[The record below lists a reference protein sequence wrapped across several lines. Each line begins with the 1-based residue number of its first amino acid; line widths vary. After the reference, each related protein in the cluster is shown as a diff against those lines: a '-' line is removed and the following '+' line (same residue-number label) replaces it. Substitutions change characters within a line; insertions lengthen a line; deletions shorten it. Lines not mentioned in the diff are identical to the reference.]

1 MSDDPYPD
9 IPAGRLS
16 NDGWRR
22 VERTSETLFS
32 LPAFRVEGHTLL
44 YERPDLREAIRATSE
59 AADLPWR
66 FFFATRLSF
75 RPPLAP
81 GIGTLSLLP
90 TVLGAA
96 RREFAADLRER
107 GFEAVERGRSR
118 RLLVDAGERARLT
131 PYEAR
136 FDVGTLEVGIAAWLA
151 VWVHEG
157 EFRIAGGAYPT
168 SGLDPVA
175 LEPDRY
181 REELFALIRRV
192 R

>member
-1 MSDDPYPD
+1 MAAGGANERDAVLAAGTQRRGTYAGVRTAQ
-9 IPAGRLS
+9 PARGGS
-16 NDGWRR
+16 GG
-22 VERTSETLFS
+22 V
-32 LPAFRVEGHTLL
+32 
-44 YERPDLREAIRATSE
+44 REV
-59 AADLPWR
+59 DLPWR

-75 RPPLAP
+75 RPSLPP
-81 GIGTLSLLP
+81 GIGAFSLLP

-107 GFEAVERGRSR
+107 GFEAVERGRNR
-118 RLLVDAGERARLT
+118 RIHVEADERARLI

-136 FDVGTLEVGIAAWLA
+136 FDVGTFEAGITAWLA
-151 VWVHEG
+151 VWDRGG

-168 SGLDPVA
+168 SGLGSVS

-181 REELFALIRRV
+181 REELFALICGV

>member
-1 MSDDPYPD
+1 MSDDPYPGV
-9 IPAGRLS
+9 PTERL
-16 NDGWRR
+16 NDGWRLA
-22 VERTSETLFS
+22 ERTNGTLFS
-32 LPAFRVEGHTLL
+32 LPALSVEGHTLV
-44 YERPDLREAIRATSE
+44 YERPDLREAVRAE
-59 AADLPWR
+59 FEEIDLPWR

-75 RPPLAP
+75 RPSLPP
-81 GIGTLSLLP
+81 GIGAFSLLP

-107 GFEAVERGRSR
+107 GFEAVERGRNR
-118 RLLVDAGERARLT
+118 RIHVEADERARLI

-136 FDVGTLEVGIAAWLA
+136 FDVGTFEAGITAWLA
-151 VWVHEG
+151 VWDRGG

-168 SGLDPVA
+168 SGLGSVS

-181 REELFALIRRV
+181 REELFALIRGV